1 VRPGADDAPG
11 ARRALEAAWAAPCAA
26 HPSACVQAF
35 VWYNSGVVWR
45 TDYERVADA
54 DGLTFESMA
63 SATDLEGAPRAACR
77 RLRM

>member
-1 VRPGADDAPG
+1 
-11 ARRALEAAWAAPCAA
+11 
-26 HPSACVQAF
+26 VQAF